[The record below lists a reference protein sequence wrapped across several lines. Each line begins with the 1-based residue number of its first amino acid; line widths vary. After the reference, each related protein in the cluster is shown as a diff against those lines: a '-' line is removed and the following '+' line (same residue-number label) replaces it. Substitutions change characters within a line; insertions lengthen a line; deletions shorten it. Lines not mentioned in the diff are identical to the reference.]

1 LADEGEWCLI
11 TSGAEAFRWS
21 QGGGFEGL
29 EWFPGGQAASYGN
42 AISNDG
48 QAVAGYAEDINH
60 ERIAM
65 RWTPQ
70 AGMVPLGFVEPP
82 GDFSIAYGISGE
94 SAYS

>member
-1 LADEGEWCLI
+1 MVPGRA
-11 TSGAEAFRWS
+11 
-21 QGGGFEGL
+21 GGLLRECDMG
-29 EWFPGGQAASYGN
+29 
-42 AISNDG
+42 DG

-70 AGMVPLGFVEPP
+70 TRMVPLGFLELP